1 MSKPNLL
8 GFRTSIGF
16 YRNKRVLDLEALLA
30 KYLPGKIERAKLA
43 PTCFQVVMAYAAENQ
58 TDGNFEGYTPA
69 RWSQI
74 FAANNLP
81 FTTAEATNIVKA
93 FREVGLFDG
102 DKIRSWSKFN
112 REFAHYET
120 LTKYRQRAGKLSAK
134 RREMEAKSAL
144 KNGHAEPSNPV
155 QNGGNPAPKP
165 AQKGAQ
171 TTKEIWLLNEQ
182 LKETG
187 DPGERKQLER
197 RKRELLRD
205 STGVKPAS
213 SSPAPSAPAAP
224 KKSDKQLQAEWRR
237 GLVVAGLQALEQG
250 GEDIITESMAL
261 ALVDAGHQLPPSVEA
276 KFRKA
281 LKSRNPV
288 PE

>member
-74 FAANNLP
+74 FAVNNLP
-81 FTTAEATNIVKA
+81 FTTTEATNIVKA

-144 KNGHAEPSNPV
+144 KNGHVETSN
-155 QNGGNPAPKP
+155 GAPKP
-165 AQKGAQ
+165 EKYPSKTDQKAGGL
-171 TTKEIWLLNEQ
+171 TKQIWLLNEQ
-182 LKETG
+182 LKETS
-187 DPGERKQLER
+187 DPAERKALER
-197 RKRELLRD
+197 RKRELLRET
-205 STGVKPAS
+205 SGVKPAP
-213 SSPAPSAPAAP
+213 SPAPSV
-224 KKSDKQLQAEWRR
+224 KNS
-237 GLVVAGLQALEQG
+237 
-250 GEDIITESMAL
+250 
-261 ALVDAGHQLPPSVEA
+261 PP
-276 KFRKA
+276 RKA
-281 LKSRNPV
+281 TAAEQERTDLTIAKSMLEDYPEGLRDYHIVTLLKSGVRLPAEVAARFPKLVANPV